1 LTPKAIETLKLAM
14 GADDAPWAAK
24 VKAAETILDRGW
36 AAQSKRNVNVSVFD
50 QMTDDEQNAM
60 LAALAALKAQDVGPL
75 G

>member
-1 LTPKAIETLKLAM
+1 LTPKAIETLKKAM
-14 GADDAPWAAK
+14 SGDAPWAAK

>member
-1 LTPKAIETLKLAM
+1 MMRHGLQRSRPLKQSF
-14 GADDAPWAAK
+14 
-24 VKAAETILDRGW
+24 DRGW